1 MDKFIRSY
9 SLCAQGKSSNG
20 RHGLCLP
27 LPIPTRR
34 WESISMDILSGMLTS
49 HNNHDVIWVVVC
61 RFSKMALFSPC
72 HKTSSAAQT
81 THLYF
86 RHVWPH
92 FGLPSSI
99 ISDRDSVF
107 LIPFWC
113 TLWSSSGFQRRFS
126 TAFHPRTDGKTE
138 VVNSTMVHSLRSY
151 SAKKTMGFLSE
162 YYPTYLQPSYPLF
175 HRFLIIQCVSWFS
188 SPGTLRDASAYHSV
202 RLCTS
207 PIGTTR
213 NTSFPSEY
221 NSTP

>member
-1 MDKFIRSY
+1 
-9 SLCAQGKSSNG
+9 
-20 RHGLCLP
+20 
-27 LPIPTRR
+27 
-34 WESISMDILSGMLTS
+34 MDILCGVLTS

-61 RFSKMALFSPC
+61 CFSKMALFIPC

-81 THLYF
+81 THLFF

-99 ISDRDSVF
+99 ISDRDYVF

-113 TLWSSSGFQRRFS
+113 TLSSSLGFQRRFS

-162 YYPTYLQPSYPLF
+162 YYPSYLQPSYPLF
-175 HRFLIIQCVSWFS
+175 HRLLIIRCVSWFS

-207 PIGTTR
+207 PIGTTS

-221 NSTP
+221 NSAP